1 MSGTNSMK
9 VYLNMV
15 ADKERI
21 KDGMVSMFNNFNAQS
36 IDLDYERKNARI
48 FTFMWDSKSQR

>member
-36 IDLDYERKNARI
+36 IDLDYERKNVRI

>member
-1 MSGTNSMK
+1 
-9 VYLNMV
+9 MV

>member
-1 MSGTNSMK
+1 
-9 VYLNMV
+9 MV

-36 IDLDYERKNARI
+36 IDLDYERKNVRI